1 MNKFNPSKF
10 LNGEINID
18 NCNHEV
24 VFKSSNDE
32 GRTSYYVYYC
42 PICSSNIIQS
52 ISSDFENNRCVYLT
66 DVTRTKDIHYIK
78 CFITSLA
85 YCNKDKEYFN
95 LNRYFIKHK
104 EEIKNELDKINNST
118 NNKKLIKK

>member
-1 MNKFNPSKF
+1 MNEFSPSKF

-32 GRTSYYVYYC
+32 GETGPYFYYC

-52 ISSDFENNRCVYLT
+52 VSSGFENNRCVYLT

-78 CFITSLA
+78 GFITSLA
-85 YCNKDKEYFN
+85 YCNKDKEYFS
-95 LNRYFIKHK
+95 IA
-104 EEIKNELDKINNST
+104 T
-118 NNKKLIKK
+118 KK

>member
-1 MNKFNPSKF
+1 MNKFSPSKF

-32 GRTSYYVYYC
+32 ERTDLNFYYC

-52 ISSDFENNRCVYLT
+52 NSSDFEKNRCVYLT
-66 DVTRTKDIHYIK
+66 DATRTKDIHYIK
-78 CFITSLA
+78 GFITSLA

-95 LNRYFIKHK
+95 LNKYFIKHN

-118 NNKKLIKK
+118 NTKKLIKK